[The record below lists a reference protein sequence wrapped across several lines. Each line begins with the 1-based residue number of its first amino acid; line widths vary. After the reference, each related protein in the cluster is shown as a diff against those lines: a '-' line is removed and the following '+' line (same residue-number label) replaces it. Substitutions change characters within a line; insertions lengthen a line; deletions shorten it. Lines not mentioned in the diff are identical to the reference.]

1 MTKVHMINVTDI
13 VVIYVVPGAPAPWAS
28 PVLFDD

>member
-13 VVIYVVPGAPAPWAS
+13 VVIYVVPDAPAPWAS